1 MCDFS
6 CNYGASYIVN
16 MIQGR
21 HTTKSFTIHTSSS
34 RMVHSSTASLS
45 IPMKGLPTALPICIW
60 KSQVDLM
67 AHVAKRSTSGLNFF
81 FRGDRKRRLLDIQRT
96 GKGSFSVCILIS
108 ALPSYLCFTD
118 FTRHLPYRCGKGGG
132 CVVPQKPASH
142 CK

>member
-6 CNYGASYIVN
+6 CNCGQVRASYVVN
-16 MIQGR
+16 MIQGH

-67 AHVAKRSTSGLNFF
+67 VHVAKRSTSGLNFF
-81 FRGDRKRRLLDIQRT
+81 FQGDRKKKAFPFVSLFQHCLVISVSQKSPDICPISVARVVVVWFHRSLLDR
-96 GKGSFSVCILIS
+96 
-108 ALPSYLCFTD
+108 
-118 FTRHLPYRCGKGGG
+118 R
-132 CVVPQKPASH
+132 SH